1 MLKTLINAIYP
12 DNVACALCGEEA
24 ALNALGVCASCATE
38 LIAPVQTPQLP
49 YIDGFN
55 AGLVYGGSAASAM
68 GRLKYEGAR
77 YLAPFFAGFMR
88 IDPSWRVQALIPVPL
103 HISKEKKRGYNQSAL
118 LARALSKR
126 EGIVI
131 SEGCLKRTRDT
142 GTQTNNSAEQRAR
155 NVHGAFLASGVGGA
169 RVALVDDVCTTGS
182 TLAACARE
190 IKNAGAY
197 RVYAVCACYRPLGIM

>member
-1 MLKTLINAIYP
+1 MLKTLINAVYP

-24 ALNALGVCASCATE
+24 ALNALGICASCAPE
-38 LIAPVQTPQLP
+38 LIAPAQTPQVP
-49 YIDGFN
+49 YIDGLD
-55 AGLVYGGSAASAM
+55 AALVYGGAVASAI

-88 IDPSWRVQALIPVPL
+88 IDPSWRVQALVPVPL

-118 LARALSKR
+118 IAKALSR
-126 EGIVI
+126 RDGIEI
-131 SEGCLKRTRDT
+131 MEGCLKRTRDT
-142 GTQTNNSAEQRAR
+142 GTQTHNSAAQRAL
-155 NVHGAFLASGVGGA
+155 NVHGAFCASGVVGA

-182 TLAACARE
+182 TLAACAKE

-197 RVYAVCACYRPLGIM
+197 RVYAVCACYRPLKIM